1 MLFPYSC
8 KRSTVHFARAPSSPP
23 STQGLRWLSP
33 SIRSRGKNL
42 GSFCIIH
49 FPEQGK
55 LQGISQNRANF
66 QVQTG
71 RFELIKQALTR
82 RIPYGVETGKFFV
95 VIREIIAEDQGILVS
110 FAQRDQ
116 NQGSDPCKAVSSLK
130 VVTKA
135 SPGSHRPPKIDRT
148 GRIWPVS
155 AVRDQLHSAFAS
167 GNTTPEFGLMR
178 RLDRRFCH

>member
-95 VIREIIAEDQGILVS
+95 VIREIIAEDQGILAS

-116 NQGSDPCKAVSSLK
+116 NPRLRSLQSRQFAQGGYKSQPTESSTPENRSGGPHL
-130 VVTKA
+130 A
-135 SPGSHRPPKIDRT
+135 CIGRPRSTSFRIRI
-148 GRIWPVS
+148 GEYHSRIWINES
-155 AVRDQLHSAFAS
+155 
-167 GNTTPEFGLMR
+167 T
-178 RLDRRFCH
+178 